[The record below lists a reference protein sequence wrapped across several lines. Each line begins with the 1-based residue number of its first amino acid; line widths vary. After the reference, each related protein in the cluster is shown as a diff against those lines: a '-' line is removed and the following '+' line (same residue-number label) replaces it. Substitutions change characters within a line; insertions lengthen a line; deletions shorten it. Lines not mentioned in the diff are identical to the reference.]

1 MLERNND
8 QVEPA
13 PIQEEAVVTTGRRQR
28 RPISVGALVVC
39 ICALIGATLG
49 AIFLPMALEG
59 LSQWIAQLINA
70 TPIKNVMGE
79 EKQAASYR
87 YTNFFFV
94 YFMMGLFGLIV
105 GGGLGAFT
113 YRAVN
118 NTIIKWEKLET
129 GDKVDIFLG
138 LFAGI
143 ILSFPFYVLFQGLGQ
158 VITPFITLFLSG
170 GLAAVSIYVLKAVKD
185 VLPWHVPKA
194 GAAARKSGIKI
205 LDTNVLIDGR
215 LYDIVRTGFLE
226 GELYVPQ
233 FVLLELQSIA
243 DASDALRRQRG
254 RRGLEVLKHLQS
266 EFKVV
271 IGEHDKHAP
280 DTKEPVDSRLI
291 RIAKAVGADLVS
303 NDFNL
308 NRVARVQEVMVLN
321 INDLALALKPTVL
334 PGETIL
340 LSLIKE
346 GSQYGQAV
354 GYLDDGTMVVVEGG
368 REALGDTVE
377 VEVSQ
382 VIQTE
387 RGKMIFATLEGY
399 EGPSAGYGGTT
410 RRKPR

>member
-1 MLERNND
+1 
-8 QVEPA
+8 
-13 PIQEEAVVTTGRRQR
+13 
-28 RPISVGALVVC
+28 
-39 ICALIGATLG
+39 
-49 AIFLPMALEG
+49 MALEG

-70 TPIKNVMGE
+70 TPLKNAMGE
-79 EKQAASYR
+79 EKVAASYR

-105 GGGLGAFT
+105 GGGLGAFS

-118 NTIIKWEKLET
+118 NAIIKWEKLET
-129 GDKVDIFLG
+129 GDKVDVFLG
-138 LFAGI
+138 VFAGI

-158 VITPFITLFLSG
+158 VITPFITLFLSL
-170 GLAAVSIYVLKAVKD
+170 GLASVSIYVLKAVRD
-185 VLPWHVPKA
+185 VLPWHTPKS
-194 GAAARKSGIKI
+194 GAARKSGIKI

-233 FVLLELQSIA
+233 FVLLELQTIA
-243 DASDALRRQRG
+243 DASDAQRRQRG

-271 IGEHDKHAP
+271 VGEHDKHAP

-340 LSLIKE
+340 LSLI
-346 GSQYGQAV
+346 
-354 GYLDDGTMVVVEGG
+354 
-368 REALGDTVE
+368 
-377 VEVSQ
+377 
-382 VIQTE
+382 
-387 RGKMIFATLEGY
+387 
-399 EGPSAGYGGTT
+399 
-410 RRKPR
+410 

>member
-1 MLERNND
+1 M
-8 QVEPA
+8 EPA

-39 ICALIGATLG
+39 ICALVGATLG

-70 TPIKNVMGE
+70 TPLKNAMGE
-79 EKQAASYR
+79 EKVAASYR

-105 GGGLGAFT
+105 GGGLGAFS

-118 NTIIKWEKLET
+118 NAIIKWEKLET
-129 GDKVDIFLG
+129 GDKVDVFLG
-138 LFAGI
+138 VFAGI

-158 VITPFITLFLSG
+158 VITPFITLFLSL
-170 GLAAVSIYVLKAVKD
+170 GLASVSIYVLKAVRD
-185 VLPWHVPKA
+185 VLPWHTPKS
-194 GAAARKSGIKI
+194 GAARKSGIKI

-233 FVLLELQSIA
+233 FVLLELQTIA
-243 DASDALRRQRG
+243 DASDAQRRQRG

-271 IGEHDKHAP
+271 VGEHDKHAP

-346 GSQYGQAV
+346 GSQYGQAI

-368 REALGDTVE
+368 REALGETVE

-399 EGPSAGYGGTT
+399 EGPSAGYGGSQK
-410 RRKPR
+410 RRPR